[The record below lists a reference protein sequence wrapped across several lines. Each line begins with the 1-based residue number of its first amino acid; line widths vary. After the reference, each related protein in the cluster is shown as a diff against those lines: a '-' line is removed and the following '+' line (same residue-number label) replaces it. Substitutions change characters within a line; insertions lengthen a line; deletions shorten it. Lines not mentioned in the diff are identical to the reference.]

1 VTALQPVSC
10 PDCLLA
16 HAGERQLCEPCFEDY
31 LHGLERGFL
40 ENYAEFGVR
49 QRQVVAESLLRALVL
64 ADARDR
70 KLLAMTIVE
79 QLINATSD
87 VIGLYAAIRNRDAA
101 PLIQG
106 FLQYEL
112 ASTVTDE
119 FFELLVEGGDFE
131 VLTALGLPHPD
142 RLLNTYPA
150 MPYRRAREV
159 AEATLNVLEG
169 LDKFARN
176 APATRIA
183 LLQAQSERSRGLTL
197 TDRMSW
203 LQGPALRA
211 DQVAALTV
219 DLRARRL
226 VASPLA
232 VDENSLGEIT
242 SAIGDLTGVARD
254 MIFAYLAIGEVDGH
268 APRGG

>member
-1 VTALQPVSC
+1 VTTLQPVVVCSAC
-10 PDCLLA
+10 ALEGA
-16 HAGERQLCEPCFEDY
+16 QERDLCELCFADY
-31 LHGLERGFL
+31 LRALERGFL

-79 QLINATSD
+79 QLIGATAD
-87 VIGLYAAIRNRDAA
+87 VIGLYSAIRSRGRT

-106 FLQYEL
+106 FLEYEL
-112 ASTVTDE
+112 SSGVTDE
-119 FFELLVEGGDFE
+119 FFELLVEGGEFE
-131 VLTALGLPHPD
+131 VLEALGLPHPEG
-142 RLLNTYPA
+142 LLNIYPGLG
-150 MPYRRAREV
+150 YRRAREV
-159 AEATLNVLEG
+159 AEATYSVLDG

-183 LLQAQSERSRGLTL
+183 LLKAQDERSRGLTL

-203 LQGPALRA
+203 LRGPALRP

-226 VASPLA
+226 VASPLS

-254 MIFAYLAIGEVDGH
+254 MIFAYLAIGEVNGH
-268 APRGG
+268 ASPK